1 MTGQRMDFMEFK
13 KSMIDQFGDL
23 GFTEE
28 ELMSEVRRLKILR
41 FDLDKKGLNIVSQ
54 FEGTIVF
61 IDPKYDG
68 EQVNRGEI
76 WLCSIRS
83 VSTVYNAIPLRR
95 INASILM
102 GLDEGMRRSIVDSL
116 WKSNRVQ
123 FEEIFKERY
132 SEEVYARAYA
142 EASEKY
148 ISQIREKDA
157 RITELERNLNQS
169 MYMIR
174 SRSPT
179 EQQDGIQL
187 RSDDVVETEPE
198 KPVEKP
204 SSYVASPSTGDA
216 PVFQWRD
223 GYVAPGVPELR
234 YWDEPRN
241 SGPEYRFD
249 IERVAPDTLRCGGF
263 PDGKYFVHISPRKNI
278 LVIRKHNF
286 GSALCIEGR
295 MRLEGLGELVPFTQK
310 EMVVSEYNRKYDGVL
325 VHL

>member
-123 FEEIFKERY
+123 FEEIFKENLPTWETKDFYER
-132 SEEVYARAYA
+132 E
-142 EASEKY
+142 
-148 ISQIREKDA
+148 ISSAGIM
-157 RITELERNLNQS
+157 RN
-169 MYMIR
+169 
-174 SRSPT
+174 
-179 EQQDGIQL
+179 
-187 RSDDVVETEPE
+187 
-198 KPVEKP
+198 
-204 SSYVASPSTGDA
+204 
-216 PVFQWRD
+216 
-223 GYVAPGVPELR
+223 
-234 YWDEPRN
+234 
-241 SGPEYRFD
+241 
-249 IERVAPDTLRCGGF
+249 
-263 PDGKYFVHISPRKNI
+263 HISVPCDIYFTMERKI
-278 LVIRKHNF
+278 HSFLESTFLLYKVPDEKIKEAIEFVSGFDWKSISDKVIENML
-286 GSALCIEGR
+286 SY
-295 MRLEGLGELVPFTQK
+295 LESKT
-310 EMVVSEYNRKYDGVL
+310 
-325 VHL
+325 